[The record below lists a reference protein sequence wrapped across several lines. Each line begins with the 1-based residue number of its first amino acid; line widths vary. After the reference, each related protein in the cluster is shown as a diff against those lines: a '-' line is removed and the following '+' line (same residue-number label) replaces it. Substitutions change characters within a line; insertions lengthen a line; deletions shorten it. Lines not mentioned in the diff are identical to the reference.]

1 MTAGTYV
8 PCISCID
15 RLVDRASA
23 DSEADASILLPPRY
37 VITICEHVQALLRSP
52 WRLRK
57 RTIIGSP
64 SPKQSSPLIRPLT
77 VRTNYL
83 EASPET
89 ILQPAFHKFTYSGYE
104 FYFVICSISIQLS
117 PLIIQEISSHRLI
130 LFNLHSGFQDST
142 GYGHILW
149 LRLFGHFYRLRINF
163 LAGSPRTLLKSPTAC
178 TRNT

>member
-1 MTAGTYV
+1 MQVYCFLHGTYLSM
-8 PCISCID
+8 C
-15 RLVDRASA
+15 RLFFAPRG
-23 DSEADASILLPPRY
+23 DSVSL
-37 VITICEHVQALLRSP
+37 
-52 WRLRK
+52 
-57 RTIIGSP
+57 RTITGSP
-64 SPKQSSPLIRPLT
+64 RPNQSSRLIRPLT

-89 ILQPAFHKFTYSGYE
+89 ILHPAFHRFTYSGYE

-117 PLIIQEISSHRLI
+117 PLITQEISSCNFHRLI
-130 LFNLHSGFQDST
+130 LYNLHSGFQDST